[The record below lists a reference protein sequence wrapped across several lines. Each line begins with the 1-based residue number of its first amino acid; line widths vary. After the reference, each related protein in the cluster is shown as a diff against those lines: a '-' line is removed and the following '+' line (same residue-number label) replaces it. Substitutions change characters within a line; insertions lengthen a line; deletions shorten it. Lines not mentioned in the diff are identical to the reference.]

1 MVVGHFAVV
10 EHLFALGQLLA
21 RCCKLLYQGQI
32 FLLTRYLCLAHTI
45 ENLGTFGIDVVGKKL
60 GVHTWIGCK
69 FLLVEALYEFQRHV
83 GRIAELLVAVHLQRG
98 EVVEMRWRLG
108 AFLLGDG
115 SHGEGLS
122 CDGAEC
128 FLAFLLAGEFTA
140 CGGKLCVAID
150 GGKHPVGFW
159 LEVVDFLLS
168 VHDECKGGSLYTSYA
183 EHLSVLS
190 VFQGV

>member
-10 EHLFALGQLLA
+10 EHLFALGQFLS
-21 RCCKLLYQGQI
+21 CCCQLLYQGQV
-32 FLLTRYLCLAHTI
+32 FLLAVDFCLTHTI
-45 ENLGTFGIDVVGKKL
+45 ENLRTFGVDVVGKKL
-60 GVHTWIGCK
+60 GVHTRIGSK
-69 FLLVEALYEFQRHV
+69 FLLVEALYELERHV
-83 GRIAELLVAVHLQRG
+83 GRIAELLVAVHLQRC
-98 EVVEMRWRLG
+98 EVVEVRWRLG
-108 AFLLGDG
+108 AFLLGDS

-122 CDGAEC
+122 GDGAEC

-140 CGGKLCVAID
+140 CGSKLCVAID

-159 LEVVDFLLS
+159 LEVVDFFLS
-168 VHDECKGGSLYTSYA
+168 VHDECKGGSLHTSYA